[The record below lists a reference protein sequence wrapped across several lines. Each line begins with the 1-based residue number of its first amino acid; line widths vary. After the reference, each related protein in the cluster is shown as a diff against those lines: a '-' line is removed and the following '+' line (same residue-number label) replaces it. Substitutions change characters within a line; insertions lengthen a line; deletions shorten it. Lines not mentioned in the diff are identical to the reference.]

1 MHGHP
6 ELLVRNRWLSV
17 AMPIL
22 IVEPQGREADRM
34 RDTLEVMWFSDID
47 RAPDGLAAL
56 AMLNEK
62 KYGLVIAAL
71 EMEPIDGLQL
81 LRRVRSDDFMDT
93 CFVLVGG
100 STRIEPVLAARQAQV
115 DGYLLKPFTRRALR
129 SKVRQVLARAHKPP
143 NLWVAG

>member
-1 MHGHP
+1 MPGHP
-6 ELLVRNRWLSV
+6 EFALRDRWLSL

-22 IVEPQGREADRM
+22 IVEPLGKEADRM
-34 RDTLEVMWFSDID
+34 RDILEGMWFSDID

-93 CFVLVGG
+93 SFVLVGG
-100 STRIEPVLAARQAQV
+100 STRIEPVVAARQAQV
-115 DGYLLKPFTRRALR
+115 DGYLLRPFTRRALR
-129 SKVRQVLARAHKPP
+129 SKVRQVLSRAHKPP
-143 NLWVAG
+143 ARAAG

>member
-1 MHGHP
+1 MPGHP
-6 ELLVRNRWLSV
+6 EFALRDRWLSL

-22 IVEPQGREADRM
+22 IVEPLGKEADRM
-34 RDTLEVMWFSDID
+34 RDILEGMWFSDID

-81 LRRVRSDDFMDT
+81 LRRVGPGRFLGHL
-93 CFVLVGG
+93 LVPPRGPTPHDPAG
-100 STRIEPVLAARQAQV
+100 AARRGA
-115 DGYLLKPFTRRALR
+115 DGGRAPHPLHR
-129 SKVRQVLARAHKPP
+129 PGP
-143 NLWVAG
+143 G

>member
-1 MHGHP
+1 MPGHP
-6 ELLVRNRWLSV
+6 ELALRNRWLSL

-22 IVEPQGREADRM
+22 IVEPRGSEADRM
-34 RDTLEVMWFSDID
+34 RDTLEAMWFSDID

-81 LRRVRSDDFMDT
+81 LRRVRTDHFMDT

-129 SKVRQVLARAHKPP
+129 SKVRQVLSRAHKPP
-143 NLWVAG
+143 ARAAG

>member
-1 MHGHP
+1 MPGHP
-6 ELLVRNRWLSV
+6 EFALRDRWLSL

-22 IVEPQGREADRM
+22 IVEPLGKEADRM
-34 RDTLEVMWFSDID
+34 RDILEGMWFSDID

-100 STRIEPVLAARQAQV
+100 STRIEPVVAARQAQV

-129 SKVRQVLARAHKPP
+129 SKVRQVLSRAHKPSARA
-143 NLWVAG
+143 AG

>member
-1 MHGHP
+1 MPAPP
-6 ELLVRNRWLSV
+6 EPAARNRRLSLD
-17 AMPIL
+17 MPIL
-22 IVEPQGREADRM
+22 IVEPQGDQSDQMRE
-34 RDTLEVMWFSDID
+34 TLEGMWFHDID

-93 CFVLVGG
+93 CFILVGA
-100 STRIEPVLAARQAQV
+100 STKIEPVVAAKQAHV
-115 DGYLLKPFTRRALR
+115 DGYLLKPFTGRALR
-129 SKVRQVLARAHKPP
+129 SKVRQVLARAKQPI
-143 NLWVAG
+143 A

>member
-1 MHGHP
+1 MPGHP
-6 ELLVRNRWLSV
+6 EFALRYRWLSL

-22 IVEPQGREADRM
+22 IVEPLGREADRM
-34 RDTLEVMWFSDID
+34 RDILETMWFSDID

-100 STRIEPVLAARQAQV
+100 STRIEPVVAARQAQV
-115 DGYLLKPFTRRALR
+115 DGYLLRPFTRRALR
-129 SKVRQVLARAHKPP
+129 TKVRQVLSRAHTPTRA
-143 NLWVAG
+143 AG

>member
-1 MHGHP
+1 MPGHP
-6 ELLVRNRWLSV
+6 EFALRDRWLAL

-22 IVEPQGREADRM
+22 IVEPLGNEADRM
-34 RDTLEVMWFSDID
+34 RDILEGMWFSDID

-93 CFVLVGG
+93 CFVLVGA
-100 STRIEPVLAARQAQV
+100 STRIEPVIAARQAQV
-115 DGYLLKPFTRRALR
+115 DGYLLRPFTRRALR
-129 SKVRQVLARAHKPP
+129 TKVRQVLSRAHKPP
-143 NLWVAG
+143 ARAAG